1 MVSRYQFF
9 LTNAIPI
16 KIPARYFVGIE
27 RTMIKFIGRSK
38 KPRRDNTLL
47 KEKNSG
53 RTAAT

>member
-1 MVSRYQFF
+1 MLSRYQFF